1 MHPHPP
7 LGFTF
12 TGVPCGLKKTGAA
25 DFALIASDRPCAAAA
40 VFTRN
45 KFAAA
50 PVIYDRALVTENP
63 AGLRAVAINSGC
75 ANACTGDAG
84 LADAA
89 TMAADVEVA
98 LGLPARSCAV
108 MSTGVIGVRLDISKI
123 AAGVRLACLR
133 QLSAEGWDAAARAIM
148 TTDTR
153 PKVAFREV
161 GGVRLFGMAKG
172 AGMIHPNMATMLSTV
187 VTDAAI
193 EPAALAALLR
203 EAVEVSFNSVSVDGD
218 TSTNDTVLVLAN
230 GASGVTVSGGVGE
243 RDATRGGT
251 GRPMGGAQ
259 GRTPPLSHPPALSR
273 IAFAAALTS
282 LCTDLAQQI
291 VRDGEGA
298 TKFITVRV
306 EGAASDADA
315 RAAAKAVANSPLVK
329 TAFYGGDANWGRIL
343 AAVGYSGAEVD
354 PARADL
360 WIAAGSDE
368 GGSGRKGEGEK
379 GGEYEGQN
387 TPTLPLS
394 HSRAA
399 ALQLVCAGQPL
410 AYSEEVADAI
420 FAQQEIGVEV
430 KLGLGDGHATVWTCD
445 LSHEYVDINGHYRT

>member
-1 MHPHPP
+1 MPKHPP

-12 TGVPCGLKKTGAA
+12 AGAPCGLKKTGAA

-63 AGLRAVAINSGC
+63 AGLAAVAINSGC

-84 LADAA
+84 LTDAA
-89 TMAADVEVA
+89 TMAAEVEAA

-108 MSTGVIGVRLDISKI
+108 MSTGVIGVRLDMSKI
-123 AAGVRLACLR
+123 AAGVRLAAP
-133 QLSAEGWDAAARAIM
+133 QLAAEGWDAASRAIM

-153 PKVAFREV
+153 PKVAFRDV

-172 AGMIHPNMATMLSTV
+172 AGMIHPNMATMLSTI

-230 GASGVTVSGGVGE
+230 GASGQKLEVGSLE
-243 RDATRGGT
+243 
-251 GRPMGGAQ
+251 
-259 GRTPPLSHPPALSR
+259 LSIFAS
-273 IAFAAALTS
+273 AFTS

-291 VRDGEGA
+291 ARDGEGA

-315 RAAAKAVANSPLVK
+315 RVAAKAVANSPLVK

-343 AAVGYSGAEVD
+343 CAVGYSGAEVD
-354 PARADL
+354 PTRADL
-360 WIAAGSDE
+360 WIASD
-368 GGSGRKGEGEK
+368 RGE
-379 GGEYEGQN
+379 
-387 TPTLPLS
+387 
-394 HSRAA
+394 AA
-399 ALQLVCAGQPL
+399 SSLQLVSAGQPL
-410 AYSEEVADAI
+410 AYSETAASAI
-420 FAQQEIGVEV
+420 FAEKEIVVEV
-430 KLGLGDGHATVWTCD
+430 RLGLGDGRATVWTCD
-445 LSHEYVDINGHYRT
+445 LSHAYVDINGHYRT

>member
-1 MHPHPP
+1 MPKYPP

-12 TGVPCGLKKTGAA
+12 AGVPCGLKKTGAA

-63 AGLRAVAINSGC
+63 AGLAAVAINSGC
-75 ANACTGDAG
+75 ANACTGGAG

-89 TMAADVEVA
+89 AMAAEVEAA

-108 MSTGVIGVRLDISKI
+108 MSTGVIGVRLDMSKI
-123 AAGVRLACLR
+123 AAGVRLAAP
-133 QLSAEGWDAAARAIM
+133 QLAAEGWDAASRAIM

-161 GGVRLFGMAKG
+161 GGMRLFGMAKG
-172 AGMIHPNMATMLSTV
+172 AGMIHPNMATMLSTI

-203 EAVEVSFNSVSVDGD
+203 EAVEVSFNSVTVDGD

-230 GASGVTVSGGVGE
+230 GASDRKLEAGSLE
-243 RDATRGGT
+243 
-251 GRPMGGAQ
+251 
-259 GRTPPLSHPPALSR
+259 LS
-273 IAFAAALTS
+273 AFASALTS

-291 VRDGEGA
+291 ARDGEGA

-315 RAAAKAVANSPLVK
+315 RTAAKSIANSPLVK

-343 AAVGYSGAEVD
+343 CAVGYSEAEVD
-354 PARADL
+354 PMRADL
-360 WIAAGSDE
+360 WVAAGTGE
-368 GGSGRKGEGEK
+368 GGNGRKGERE
-379 GGEYEGQN
+379 N
-387 TPTLPLS
+387 APTRPLS
-394 HSRAA
+394 HSLR
-399 ALQLVCAGQPL
+399 LQLVAAGQPL
-410 AYSEEVADAI
+410 AYSEAAASAI
-420 FAQQEIGVEV
+420 FAEKEIVVEV
-430 KLGLGDGHATVWTCD
+430 KLGLGDGQATVWTCD